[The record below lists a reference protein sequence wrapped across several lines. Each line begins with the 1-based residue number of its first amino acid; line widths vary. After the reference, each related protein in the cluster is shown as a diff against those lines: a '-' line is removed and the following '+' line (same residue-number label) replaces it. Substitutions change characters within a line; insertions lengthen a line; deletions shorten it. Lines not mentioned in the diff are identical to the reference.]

1 MLRNDWKSQ
10 LPRSC
15 LSPKRDRSIKQTA
28 TVVQEVTLLVAKSH
42 LLLQIWRFSDLVSTI
57 HAQVVLLLYCDH
69 IPACHAS
76 SGNEDSQ
83 RNIHPSAPQGGESL
97 PYQEKKRLYWTTNL
111 FRWYSM
117 IITAHCGRTNT
128 NFCPQGDLFSSI
140 RLWLRGLLC
149 VLYFFTSPVMNVI
162 FLVYSL
168 FHSDDFKWGK
178 TREVVRSEG
187 EKSEDSAHGRQML
200 HWSHSLIM
208 YKIDLLLLLYILF

>member
-57 HAQVVLLLYCDH
+57 HAQVVLLLYRDH

-83 RNIHPSAPQGGESL
+83 RNIHPSAPQGDESL
-97 PYQEKKRLYWTTNL
+97 PCQEKKRLYWTTNL

-128 NFCPQGDLFSSI
+128 NFVHREICFRVLDCDFVGYFVYCTSLRRPLWMSFFLSI
-140 RLWLRGLLC
+140 LCSTQTTLSEAKLARLSGVKERSLKIVHMEGRC
-149 VLYFFTSPVMNVI
+149 YIDFT
-162 FLVYSL
+162 Y
-168 FHSDDFKWGK
+168 
-178 TREVVRSEG
+178 
-187 EKSEDSAHGRQML
+187 
-200 HWSHSLIM
+200 
-208 YKIDLLLLLYILF
+208 